1 MCANGHVR
9 VGRKK
14 HRVDYKLSEIFE
26 ALRLS
31 WVLKLVSI
39 ISSRR
44 GGTKHVNYAGASG
57 KETYQRNEC
66 LTFVTMRDAL

>member
-1 MCANGHVR
+1 MRAGH
-9 VGRKK
+9 KK
-14 HRVDYKLSEIFE
+14 HRVEHKLSKIFE

-44 GGTKHVNYAGASG
+44 GGTKPVNYAGASG
-57 KETYQRNEC
+57 KEMSQTNGR
-66 LTFVTMRDAL
+66 LAFITTRDAL